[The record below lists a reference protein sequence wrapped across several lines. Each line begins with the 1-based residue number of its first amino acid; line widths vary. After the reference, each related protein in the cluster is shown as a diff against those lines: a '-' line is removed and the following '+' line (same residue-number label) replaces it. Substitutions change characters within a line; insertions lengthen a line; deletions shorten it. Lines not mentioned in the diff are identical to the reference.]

1 MRKKRRAEASIGSE
15 TVTLLKFF
23 ILFLALLGTPL
34 FIIISAL
41 ALFSFY
47 GEGIDISVVIIEMA
61 RLADTPLLLSLPL
74 FIFAGTLLSESGAP
88 QRMLRVFQLL
98 LGWMPGG
105 LAVVSLVVCA
115 VFTAF
120 TGASGVTIFALGGLL
135 MPALLR
141 DRYSEKFSLG
151 LITSS
156 GSLGLLF
163 PPSLPL
169 ILYGVISGARIDHLF
184 LAGILP
190 GLLMLA
196 LLVGYSIKKSPAP
209 VTQYQAPTRAE
220 IFAGLRD
227 AAWELPL
234 PVIVLGGIYGGIFVA
249 GEAAAVTALYVI
261 VVEVF
266 IKGDVSFA
274 RLRKSMI
281 QSMML
286 FGGILV
292 ILAASMASTNYLV
305 DMQVPTRI
313 FEFIKQYIDNK
324 YTFLLLLN
332 IFLLIVGSMLD
343 IFSALVLVVP
353 LIVPIAEGYDVNL
366 IHLGIIFL
374 TNLQIGYCT
383 PPVGLN
389 LFLASYRFDKPVV
402 QLYSAT
408 LPFLLLLMVT
418 LLLITYFPLLS
429 LFLVGLWG

>member
-1 MRKKRRAEASIGSE
+1 MGF
-15 TVTLLKFF
+15 VN
-23 ILFLALLGTPL
+23 ILIFVLAILGTPL
-34 FIIISAL
+34 FIVISAL
-41 ALFSFY
+41 ALISFHS
-47 GEGIDISVVIIEMA
+47 IDIDLSVVIIEMS
-61 RLADTPLLLSLPL
+61 RLSDTPLLLSLPL
-74 FIFAGTLLSESGAP
+74 FIFAGTLLAESGTP
-88 QRMLRVFQLL
+88 QRLLRLSQVL

-105 LAVVSLVVCA
+105 LAVVSLLVCA

-120 TGASGVTIFALGGLL
+120 TGASGVTIFAIGGLL
-135 MPALLR
+135 YPALIK
-141 DRYSEKFSLG
+141 DGYSERFSLG

-169 ILYGVISGARIDHLF
+169 ILYGVISETRVDQLF

-190 GLLMLA
+190 GILMLI
-196 LLVGYSIKKSPAP
+196 LLVAYSMIKGPGRRVKDE
-209 VTQYQAPTRAE
+209 QKPTYKDML
-220 IFAGLRD
+220 AGLKE

-234 PVIVLGGIYGGIFVA
+234 PIIVLGGIYGGFFVA
-249 GEAAAVTALYVI
+249 GEAAAITALYVLI
-261 VVEVF
+261 VEVL
-266 IKGDVSFA
+266 IYRDISITKLPKIIV
-274 RLRKSMI
+274 
-281 QSMML
+281 QSMVL

-292 ILAASMASTNYLV
+292 VLAASMATTNYLV
-305 DMQVPTRI
+305 DQQVPMRL
-313 FEFIKQYIDNK
+313 FELIREYISSK

-353 LIVPIAEGYDVNL
+353 IIIPIAEAYGVDL

-402 QLYSAT
+402 TLYRAT
-408 LPFLLLLMVT
+408 LPFLALLMLT
-418 LLLITYFPLLS
+418 LIIITYFPIIS
-429 LFLVGLWG
+429 LFLVNLWG